1 MDHTSP
7 ADHTSSTDS
16 ASPTDFR
23 SLAREFFQAACARP
37 APMSS
42 RFDGVNRGVIATLSY
57 LRARGDMTPSE
68 ISGCKGIS
76 TARVANILASL
87 EKKGLVKRIQD
98 TRDRRKIIVRITEA
112 AALASARWL
121 GRGAKESGDGAAVEA
136 MRNSFTT
143 LHIDGVVVIGE
154 GEKDKAPMLY
164 TGENVGMGDGPSLDV
179 AVDPVEGTNLLAYGR
194 PNAISVMG
202 VAPRGSMFSLDRS
215 FYMQKLVV
223 GSEAKDVVDLDA
235 PVDVNLERVAKA
247 LGKKVSDLVVF
258 VLDKPRHAKLIEDIR
273 KAGARITLATDGDVA
288 GALMAADPRSEVDVM
303 MGTGGTPEGV
313 ITACAL
319 KGLGG
324 QILGRLDPQSYPE
337 KEAIQNA
344 GWDLRE
350 MLSTSDLVKSDDCF
364 FAATG
369 ISGGDFL
376 HGVRYC
382 GRHAI
387 THSMVLRGKTGTIR
401 YVESFHDINRLRQ
414 LSAVAY

>member
-1 MDHTSP
+1 MAEAPEKNLAMD
-7 ADHTSSTDS
+7 
-16 ASPTDFR
+16 
-23 SLAREFFQAACARP
+23 
-37 APMSS
+37 
-42 RFDGVNRGVIATLSY
+42 
-57 LRARGDMTPSE
+57 
-68 ISGCKGIS
+68 
-76 TARVANILASL
+76 
-87 EKKGLVKRIQD
+87 
-98 TRDRRKIIVRITEA
+98 IVRITEA

-164 TGENVGMGDGPSLDV
+164 TGEKVGMGDGPVLDV

-350 MLSTSDLVKSDDCF
+350 MLSTNDLVKSDDCF

-376 HGVRYC
+376 HGVRYS

-414 LSAVAY
+414 LSAVTY

>member
-1 MDHTSP
+1 MAEAPEKNLAMD
-7 ADHTSSTDS
+7 
-16 ASPTDFR
+16 
-23 SLAREFFQAACARP
+23 
-37 APMSS
+37 
-42 RFDGVNRGVIATLSY
+42 
-57 LRARGDMTPSE
+57 
-68 ISGCKGIS
+68 
-76 TARVANILASL
+76 
-87 EKKGLVKRIQD
+87 
-98 TRDRRKIIVRITEA
+98 IVRITEA

-164 TGENVGMGDGPSLDV
+164 TGEKVGMGDGPVLDV

-223 GSEAKDVVDLDA
+223 GAEAKDVVDLDA

-258 VLDKPRHAKLIEDIR
+258 VLDKPRHAKLIENIR

-288 GALMAADPRSEVDVM
+288 GALMAADPRSEVDIM

-319 KGLGG
+319 RGLGG

-414 LSAVAY
+414 LSAVTY

>member
-1 MDHTSP
+1 MAEAPEKNLAMD
-7 ADHTSSTDS
+7 
-16 ASPTDFR
+16 
-23 SLAREFFQAACARP
+23 
-37 APMSS
+37 
-42 RFDGVNRGVIATLSY
+42 
-57 LRARGDMTPSE
+57 
-68 ISGCKGIS
+68 
-76 TARVANILASL
+76 
-87 EKKGLVKRIQD
+87 
-98 TRDRRKIIVRITEA
+98 IVRITEA

-164 TGENVGMGDGPSLDV
+164 TGEKVGMGDGPVLDV

-319 KGLGG
+319 RGLGG

-376 HGVRYC
+376 HGVRYS

>member
-1 MDHTSP
+1 MAEAPEKNLAMD
-7 ADHTSSTDS
+7 
-16 ASPTDFR
+16 
-23 SLAREFFQAACARP
+23 
-37 APMSS
+37 
-42 RFDGVNRGVIATLSY
+42 
-57 LRARGDMTPSE
+57 
-68 ISGCKGIS
+68 
-76 TARVANILASL
+76 
-87 EKKGLVKRIQD
+87 
-98 TRDRRKIIVRITEA
+98 IVRITEA

-414 LSAVAY
+414 LSAVTY